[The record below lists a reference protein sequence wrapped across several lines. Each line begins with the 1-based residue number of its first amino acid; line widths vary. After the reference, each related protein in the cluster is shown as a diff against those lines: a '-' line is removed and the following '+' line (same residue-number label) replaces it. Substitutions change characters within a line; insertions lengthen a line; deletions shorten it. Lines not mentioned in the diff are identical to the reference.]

1 MNVLVACEE
10 SQRVCIAFREK
21 GHRAFSCDIQ
31 DCSGGREEWHIK
43 GDVLPLLDGNC
54 TFETMD
60 GKTHA
65 QIGKW
70 DMLIAFPP
78 CTHLAISGA
87 RHFEKKRADGRQAE
101 AIKFFCRFLNADC
114 ERIAIENPIGIISGR
129 YITEHFPDLAKEY
142 DLPVKPTQ
150 IIQPYEFG
158 HQVSK
163 STCLWLRNLPPL
175 TPTEIVEPERRH
187 SAGKTGGYSGNLW
200 AAKDERG
207 KIIAWNDPRT
217 AKERSKTFKG
227 IAKAMADQWGT
238 I

>member
-78 CTHLAISGA
+78 CTHLAVSGA

-101 AIKFFCRFLNADC
+101 GIEFFCQFLNADC
-114 ERIAIENPIGIISGR
+114 EHIAIENPVGIISGE
-129 YITEHFPDLAKEY
+129 YVKKWFPDLAEKY
-142 DLPVKPTQ
+142 KLPRKPTQ

-158 HQVSK
+158 HPNK
-163 STCLWLRNLPPL
+163 KTTCLWLKGL
-175 TPTEIVEPERRH
+175 TELVPTKIVEPDLITYQYA
-187 SAGKTGGYSGNLW
+187 SGKIVTFSKHMVQGL
-200 AAKDERG
+200 KERG
-207 KIIAWNDPRT
+207 KD
-217 AKERSKTFKG
+217 RSKTFEG

-238 I
+238 L